1 VNASWR
7 VVIFKIVE
15 VRTSILVKNVSRMDT
30 AREGNSATYG
40 RIILKQKAMKV
51 LQYVVWLQ
59 MAHDIGEQ
67 EVLFAKI
74 NL

>member
-1 VNASWR
+1 
-7 VVIFKIVE
+7 VVIFKTVE

-40 RIILKQKAMKV
+40 RIILKQKVTKV
-51 LQYVVWLQ
+51 LQYVGWLQ

-67 EVLFAKI
+67 DVLFATI